1 LAALMFSAVGCGGS
15 EGVAGLPAATQ
26 PYGAAGAADSSVSD
40 AQGDVPQLRLLS
52 PAPDLG
58 RDVTIED
65 NTAKLLVPRW
75 VVGYPQSIQWVGGTV
90 SVQQWTALD
99 IAPDMKVLD
108 WTRGATSEAPDAQ
121 NPELQPYQDLTYV
134 RLREVASSRLEFFWR
149 CRGDIPMDG
158 IDSGYGAFIA
168 RNLVSGPDYAVA
180 LAPAAAVPLAPADAG
195 WVWVVAGLGEAGF
208 PWDTASYE
216 DILSARVS
224 QTGDGQL
231 TFEMTTAQD
240 IPAVPAEGDGNPVFS
255 WILDQD
261 SDGTV
266 GAQFDLGV
274 VVRWNAESGLWEGA
288 VMSWDG
294 QDYIDLDIAVA
305 MTRSDSTV
313 SATVDV
319 IDLGLVGTF
328 YWATMTAVQVG
339 PDDEQ
344 FLGLADQ
351 APDSGWVEETL
362 APTPGPTPTPTA
374 TATPPAPGLIYLPL
388 ISRGLDL

>member
-1 LAALMFSAVGCGGS
+1 MRSKPFFVLIVTSLFVALTFSAVGCGGS
-15 EGVAGLPAATQ
+15 GGLAGLPAATQ

-121 NPELQPYQDLTYV
+121 DPALLPYQDLTYV

-158 IDSGYGAFIA
+158 IDVGYGAV
-168 RNLVSGPDYAVA
+168 LGDVLTSVQDYAVVV
-180 LAPAAAVPLAPADAG
+180 APAATVPLAPADAG
-195 WVWVVAGLGEAGF
+195 WVWGVAALSEAGF
-208 PWDTASYE
+208 PWNTASYE
-216 DILSARVS
+216 DILSASVS
-224 QTGDGQL
+224 QSGDGQL

-240 IPAVPAEGDGNPVFS
+240 IPTVPAEGDGDPMFS

-261 SDGTV
+261 GEGTP
-266 GAQFDLGV
+266 GAQFGLGV
-274 VVRWNAESGLWEGA
+274 MVRWNVDPGQWEGA

-294 QDYIDLDIAVA
+294 QDYVDLDIAVA
-305 MTRSDSTV
+305 FTRSDATL
-313 SATVDV
+313 SATVDAA
-319 IDLGLVGTF
+319 DLGLVGTI
-328 YWATMTAVQVG
+328 YWAAMTGVQAG
-339 PDDEQ
+339 PEEEQ

-351 APDSGWVEETL
+351 APNDGWVEETL
-362 APTPGPTPTPTA
+362 APTPSR
-374 TATPPAPGLIYLPL
+374 IYLPV
-388 ISRGLDL
+388 ISRKVTF